1 MVNVVVLL
9 TARPMVLL
17 ARAYVLSFA
26 RTKVKKVG
34 LSRQTNSIAPLCP
47 LPLVVHDDYK
57 ESSGTSVFS
66 SL

>member
-1 MVNVVVLL
+1 
-9 TARPMVLL
+9 VLL